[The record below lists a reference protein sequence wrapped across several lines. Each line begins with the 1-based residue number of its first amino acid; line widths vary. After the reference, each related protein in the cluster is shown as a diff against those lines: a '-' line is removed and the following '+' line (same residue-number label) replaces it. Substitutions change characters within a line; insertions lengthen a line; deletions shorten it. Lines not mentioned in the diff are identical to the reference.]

1 MGGTGVVGEMG
12 EIGLM
17 MRGWMTLA
25 LFSCLL
31 CIVFMLT
38 LHGFC
43 AYFAWLSF
51 FFRISLMPFP
61 HAHYVSSALPL
72 GLFCSSFTFL
82 LPLVRTF
89 LPLQDGL
96 PN

>member
-1 MGGTGVVGEMG
+1 MGGTDVVGEMG
-12 EIGLM
+12 GMGLM

-31 CIVFMLT
+31 CIVFMLI

-51 FFRISLMPFP
+51 FYRISLMPLP
-61 HAHYVSSALPL
+61 HIINVLSTYH
-72 GLFCSSFTFL
+72 
-82 LPLVRTF
+82 
-89 LPLQDGL
+89 
-96 PN
+96 